1 LLNKINY
8 YLTNSYLYININ
20 ILDMSAAN
28 IITIAN
34 TTTKIKFNYLSLPL
48 FSKLINE
55 SDNIGKN
62 IKVLLPEVISE
73 RFSLQI

>member
-1 LLNKINY
+1 MLNKINY